1 MISFIYDQIRNGVEK
16 VRVGLI
22 PEGRAPVRGG
32 VKLFKEQEGTSLI
45 GEVTSGGYSPSLG
58 HPISMGYL
66 FSKTRHDFGDTIF
79 AEVRGKL
86 LPISVVDIPF
96 VPNKFKR

>member
-1 MISFIYDQIRNGVEK
+1 MKNGVDK

-22 PEGRAPVRGG
+22 PEGKAPVRGG
-32 VKLFKEQEGTSLI
+32 TKLYKEQEAKSLI

-58 HPISMGYL
+58 KPISMGYIY
-66 FSKTRHDFGDTIF
+66 SKSGEEFGKRIF

-86 LPISVVDIPF
+86 LPISIVDIPF
-96 VPNKFKR
+96 LANNFKRK